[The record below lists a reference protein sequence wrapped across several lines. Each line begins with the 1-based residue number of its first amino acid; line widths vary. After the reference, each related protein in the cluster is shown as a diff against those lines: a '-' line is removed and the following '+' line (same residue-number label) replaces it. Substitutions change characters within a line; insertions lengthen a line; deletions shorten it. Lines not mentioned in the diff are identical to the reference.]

1 VGLKYRVEGG
11 DSLDLYQNDP
21 VLEKPAA
28 GTVVYTNDVNGTVL
42 MSAQTFQTDGRVLDW
57 TIDVANRT
65 QEPIQIGD
73 FALSLP
79 WRAPGGEDPEGIFE
93 KSWTKH
99 QFISGHASFLY
110 FVRPNGEPPY
120 LVVTTQPG
128 TKLEYS
134 TSPGGRGNGFLA
146 FMHSAV
152 TGGSETR
159 AILFDEGLFDVRV
172 VPGMTVPDDLDAEF
186 SLHTK
191 ARIEGVRAEF
201 PAETVITSLGEPRP
215 DHRLYRVRFSRLG
228 ENRLTIVHDGGRET
242 HLEFFVTEPL
252 ETLIKKRANF
262 IATRQ
267 QHRDPEKWYDELFSV
282 YDTRAKVLR
291 SPDDTDG
298 FDYRTRSPRSTR
310 RW

>member
-1 VGLKYRVEGG
+1 
-11 DSLDLYQNDP
+11 
-21 VLEKPAA
+21 
-28 GTVVYTNDVNGTVL
+28 VNGTAL
-42 MSAQTFQTDGRVLDW
+42 KSAQTFQTDGRVLDW

-79 WRAPGGEDPEGIFE
+79 WRAPGGEDPDTIFE

-134 TSPGGRGNGFLA
+134 SSPGGRGGGFLA
-146 FMHSAV
+146 FVHSAL
-152 TGGSETR
+152 TGGGEKR

-172 VPGMTVPDDLDAEF
+172 VPGMTVPDDLDAQF
-186 SLHTK
+186 SPHTK

-215 DHRLYRVRFSRLG
+215 DHHLYCASPALAKTASPSSTMAAVKHTSSSSCPSRW
-228 ENRLTIVHDGGRET
+228 R
-242 HLEFFVTEPL
+242 P
-252 ETLIKKRANF
+252 
-262 IATRQ
+262 
-267 QHRDPEKWYDELFSV
+267 
-282 YDTRAKVLR
+282 
-291 SPDDTDG
+291 
-298 FDYRTRSPRSTR
+298 
-310 RW
+310 